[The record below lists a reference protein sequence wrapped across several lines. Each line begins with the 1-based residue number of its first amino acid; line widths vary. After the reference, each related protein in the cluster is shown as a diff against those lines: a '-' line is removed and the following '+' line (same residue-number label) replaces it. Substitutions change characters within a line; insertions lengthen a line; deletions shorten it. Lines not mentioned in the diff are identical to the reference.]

1 MLEFPKILE
10 IFTRNNLVERVFAG
24 LRLLPGKFLIILR
37 SELMLL
43 MDIGNDLHVCWR
55 LIWDIIDHMRAI

>member
-10 IFTRNNLVERVFAG
+10 IFTRNNLVERVFAE

-43 MDIGNDLHVCWR
+43 MDIGNDLHDVG
-55 LIWDIIDHMRAI
+55 D